1 MNPLQCG
8 SCQRFFRTNS
18 SFSSH
23 LGKCEG
29 NINKEGDAEENEEVP
44 SDGDFEDFSEELL
57 LGEEFDLDEKG
68 ELELDR
74 IKEEFASIKEE
85 TGDKSEDVKIE
96 LSDNGSSTLESDDA
110 EELTL
115 LKEES
120 DSADIISS
128 EYSTIEAKQEKVKEE
143 IVKTEENERV
153 ELKAERIEDNS
164 DVLATNY
171 QVIEQ
176 FDFMDAKSLISFG
189 DGKSENFKET
199 SNVQIDPSMGSIEI
213 VDSDEEKD
221 DKQEPQK
228 VLDVKKTKK
237 TRNKGP
243 PPLEPKP
250 CHYCVEQCH
259 DRIELAKHMISD
271 HWDTVYK
278 AQGGGKRPNSTY
290 YQIEDS
296 RVLKP
301 KHSMSARTSLQMG
314 GSAGPGAFN
323 RANLIN
329 RMGDPALH
337 SKNPAWLQKLA
348 VNKSVKLM
356 NESQNQIGMKNQ
368 ISMQNMQNSNS
379 LQNQIAM
386 QNRMSMQNQIAMQ
399 NRIGMQNQKSYQ
411 QLANFTK
418 YMNHKQ
424 SPSLNKLNK
433 NPRNNPSWVGKTP
446 RNILPKP
453 RPGDVL
459 DLTAEDEDVEGC
471 EVCEDDF
478 NWPDENHD
486 CPLKRNK
493 KMKLDTR
500 QSSAVEPKK
509 GGLTILKDK
518 FLNKSIPTIVNS
530 DKKAID
536 SKKEQFEASVQKI
549 PKSTKLLPV
558 SNPKT
563 RDLPPRNVS
572 SKTPAARIQ
581 PTRNPPSRVLP
592 TRDTQDRV
600 PATRVMPSRRV
611 KSC

>member
-85 TGDKSEDVKIE
+85 TGDKSEYVKIE
-96 LSDNGSSTLESDDA
+96 LSDNGSSTLESGNT
-110 EELTL
+110 ELTL

-120 DSADIISS
+120 DSADVISS

-143 IVKTEENERV
+143 IVEEEENDSV
-153 ELKAERIEDNS
+153 ELRAEENGDKS
-164 DVLATNY
+164 DVLASNY
-171 QVIEQ
+171 QEIEQ
-176 FDFMDAKSLISFG
+176 FGLKEAKGLSFV
-189 DGKSENFKET
+189 DGKSENFKENP
-199 SNVQIDPSMGSIEI
+199 NVQIDPSMGSIEI

-228 VLDVKKTKK
+228 VLNVKKTKK
-237 TRNKGP
+237 PRNKGP

-271 HWDTVYK
+271 HWETVYK

-301 KHSMSARTSLQMG
+301 KPSMSARTSLQMG
-314 GSAGPGAFN
+314 GSVGPGAFN
-323 RANLIN
+323 RANLMN
-329 RMGDPALH
+329 RMGNPALQ

-368 ISMQNMQNSNS
+368 ISMQNMQNTNS

-386 QNRMSMQNQIAMQ
+386 QNRMGMQNQIAMQNRMGMQNQIAMQ

-459 DLTAEDEDVEGC
+459 DLTAEDEDVGC

-493 KMKLDTR
+493 KMKLDTC

-518 FLNKSIPTIVNS
+518 LLNKPIPISLKT
-530 DKKAID
+530 DKKATVA
-536 SKKEQFEASVQKI
+536 KKEQFEASVQKI

-558 SNPKT
+558 SNSKT
-563 RDLPPRNVS
+563 RDLP
-572 SKTPAARIQ
+572 AARVQ
-581 PTRNPPSRVLP
+581 TTRNPPSRVLP
-592 TRDTQDRV
+592 TRNTQDRI

>member
-85 TGDKSEDVKIE
+85 TDDKSEDVKIE
-96 LSDNGSSTLESDDA
+96 LSDDESSTLESDDA
-110 EELTL
+110 ELTL

-143 IVKTEENERV
+143 IVTSEENDSVELRV
-153 ELKAERIEDNS
+153 EEKEDNS
-164 DVLATNY
+164 DVLESNY
-171 QVIEQ
+171 QEIEQ
-176 FDFMDAKSLISFG
+176 FGLKEAKGLNFI
-189 DGKSENFKET
+189 DGKSENFKEN
-199 SNVQIDPSMGSIEI
+199 SNVQIDPSVGSIEI
-213 VDSDEEKD
+213 VDSDEEID

-237 TRNKGP
+237 PTNKGP

-301 KHSMSARTSLQMG
+301 KPSMSARTSLLMG
-314 GSAGPGAFN
+314 GLAGPGAFN
-323 RANLIN
+323 RANLVN
-329 RMGDPALH
+329 RMGNAALQ

-368 ISMQNMQNSNS
+368 ISMQNTNS

-509 GGLTILKDK
+509 GGLTILNDK

-530 DKKAID
+530 DKKATD
-536 SKKEQFEASVQKI
+536 AKKEQFEASVQKI
-549 PKSTKLLPV
+549 PKSTKLL
-558 SNPKT
+558 
-563 RDLPPRNVS
+563 L
-572 SKTPAARIQ
+572 
-581 PTRNPPSRVLP
+581 
-592 TRDTQDRV
+592 
-600 PATRVMPSRRV
+600 
-611 KSC
+611 